1 MVEPIDYVTI
11 NHCPLILCMQAK
23 ALLLMMMGPSC
34 ISTALVVA
42 LLI

>member
-23 ALLLMMMGPSC
+23 ALLLMMGPSC